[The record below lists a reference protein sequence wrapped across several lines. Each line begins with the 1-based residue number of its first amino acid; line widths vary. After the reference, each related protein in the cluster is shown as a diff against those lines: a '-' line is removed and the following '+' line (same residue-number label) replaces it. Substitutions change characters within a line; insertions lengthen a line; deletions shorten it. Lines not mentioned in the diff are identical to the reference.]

1 MKSEPLS
8 RDCISRP
15 NNPISMKESTCQ
27 TFLGG
32 ENYTID
38 LIEAIRASFYR
49 PATGKEASNEDDD
62 L

>member
-1 MKSEPLS
+1 
-8 RDCISRP
+8 
-15 NNPISMKESTCQ
+15 MKESTCQ
-27 TFLGG
+27 TFLVG